1 MLRDIDLKAV
11 SDGRLYRQSDMAKV
25 GCNDC
30 KGCSDCC
37 RGMGSSIVLDP
48 YDCFMLCKN
57 LGESFESLLSYA
69 IELQVVDGI
78 ILPNLKM
85 ADKTDACAFLNEQG
99 RCGIHSFRPGFCR
112 MFPLGRIYE
121 NQSFQY
127 FLQVHECAME
137 PKSKVKI
144 NKWIGIPDIRRY
156 ETFVTDWHYFL
167 KKVEE
172 ILKHFED
179 EASLKNITMYLLK
192 TFYLMP
198 YDESQDFYSQFQE
211 RLEKAGKFSPE

>member
-127 FLQVHECAME
+127 FLQIHECAME

-211 RLEKAGKFSPE
+211 RLEKAEKFFA

>member
-11 SDGRLYRQSDMAKV
+11 SDGRLYRQSDMVKV

-211 RLEKAGKFSPE
+211 RLEKAGKFFS

>member
-69 IELQVVDGI
+69 IELQVVDWI

-211 RLEKAGKFSPE
+211 RLEKAGKFFS

>member
-99 RCGIHSFRPGFCR
+99 RCGIHSFRPGSCR

-211 RLEKAGKFSPE
+211 RLEKAGKFFS

>member
-1 MLRDIDLKAV
+1 MLREIDLKAV

-57 LGESFESLLSYA
+57 LGERFETLLSYA

-85 ADKTDACAFLNEQG
+85 TDKTDACAFLNEQG
-99 RCGIHSFRPGFCR
+99 RCGVHSFRPGFCR

-121 NQSFQY
+121 NHSFQY

-156 ETFVTDWHYFL
+156 EMFVTDWHYFL

-172 ILKHFED
+172 IMKHFED

-211 RLEKAGKFSPE
+211 RLEKAEKFFA

>member
-121 NQSFQY
+121 NQSFQ
-127 FLQVHECAME
+127 
-137 PKSKVKI
+137 
-144 NKWIGIPDIRRY
+144 
-156 ETFVTDWHYFL
+156 
-167 KKVEE
+167 
-172 ILKHFED
+172 
-179 EASLKNITMYLLK
+179 
-192 TFYLMP
+192 
-198 YDESQDFYSQFQE
+198 
-211 RLEKAGKFSPE
+211 

>member
-85 ADKTDACAFLNEQG
+85 ADKPDACAFLNEQG

-211 RLEKAGKFSPE
+211 RLEKAGKFFS

>member
-11 SDGRLYRQSDMAKV
+11 SDGRLYRQSDMVKV

-198 YDESQDFYSQFQE
+198 YDERQDFYSQFQE
-211 RLEKAGKFSPE
+211 RLEKAGKFFS

>member
-179 EASLKNITMYLLK
+179 EASLKKITMYLLK

-211 RLEKAGKFSPE
+211 RLEKAGKFFS

>member
-25 GCNDC
+25 CCNDC

-156 ETFVTDWHYFL
+156 ETFITDWHYFL

-179 EASLKNITMYLLK
+179 EASLKNITIYLLK

-211 RLEKAGKFSPE
+211 RMAMARDVLEL

>member
-1 MLRDIDLKAV
+1 MLREIDLKAV
-11 SDGRLYRQSDMAKV
+11 SDGRLYRQNDMVKV

-48 YDCFMLCKN
+48 YDCFLLCKN
-57 LGESFESLLSYA
+57 LEESFETLLSYA
-69 IELQVVDGI
+69 IELQIVDGV

-85 ADKTDACAFLNEQG
+85 TEKTETCTFLNDQG
-99 RCGIHSFRPGFCR
+99 RCSIHSFRPGFCR

-121 NQSFQY
+121 NQGFQY

-137 PKSKVKI
+137 PKSKIKI
-144 NKWIGIPDIRRY
+144 NKWLGIPGIRRY

-167 KKVEE
+167 KKVENV
-172 ILKHFED
+172 LKNFED
-179 EASLKNITMYLLK
+179 ESSLKSISMYLLK
-192 TFYLMP
+192 NFYFAP
-198 YDESQDFYSQFQE
+198 YDYSQDFYPQFQE
-211 RLEKAGKFSPE
+211 RLEKAKKFFA

>member
-144 NKWIGIPDIRRY
+144 NKWIGTPDIRRY

-211 RLEKAGKFSPE
+211 RLEKAGKFFS

>member
-99 RCGIHSFRPGFCR
+99 RCGIHSFQGLGFAGCFPLEESTKTRAFNIFCR
-112 MFPLGRIYE
+112 FMNVPW
-121 NQSFQY
+121 N
-127 FLQVHECAME
+127 
-137 PKSKVKI
+137 
-144 NKWIGIPDIRRY
+144 
-156 ETFVTDWHYFL
+156 L
-167 KKVEE
+167 KAK
-172 ILKHFED
+172 
-179 EASLKNITMYLLK
+179 
-192 TFYLMP
+192 
-198 YDESQDFYSQFQE
+198 
-211 RLEKAGKFSPE
+211 

>member
-144 NKWIGIPDIRRY
+144 HKWIGIPDIRRY
-156 ETFVTDWHYFL
+156 ETLVTDWHSF
-167 KKVEE
+167 
-172 ILKHFED
+172 
-179 EASLKNITMYLLK
+179 
-192 TFYLMP
+192 
-198 YDESQDFYSQFQE
+198 
-211 RLEKAGKFSPE
+211 

>member
-156 ETFVTDWHYFL
+156 ETFVTDWLYFL

-211 RLEKAGKFSPE
+211 RLEKAGKFFS

>member
-1 MLRDIDLKAV
+1 MLREIDLKAV

-57 LGESFESLLSYA
+57 LGERFETLLSYA

-85 ADKTDACAFLNEQG
+85 TDKTDACAFLNEQG

-121 NQSFQY
+121 NHSFQY
-127 FLQVHECAME
+127 FLQIHECAME

-156 ETFVTDWHYFL
+156 ETFVIDWHYFL

-198 YDESQDFYSQFQE
+198 YDESQDFYSQFQK
-211 RLEKAGKFSPE
+211 RLEKAEKFFA

>member
-11 SDGRLYRQSDMAKV
+11 SDVRLYRQSDMAKV

-211 RLEKAGKFSPE
+211 RLEKAGKFFS

>member
-57 LGESFESLLSYA
+57 RGESFESLLSYA

-211 RLEKAGKFSPE
+211 RLEKAGKFFS